1 MVAGTL
7 DTQRGSLQICTA
19 CGATSSEFGPGPN
32 GRPNA
37 SCKRCKSLERH
48 RFLTLL
54 VEIVAPRV
62 LAEGTL
68 LDIAPS
74 STTTPRLRE
83 LGGERY
89 VSVDFDPGADKR
101 VVDVR
106 ASLTDL
112 PLADASVDLMICYHV
127 LEHVP
132 DDASAMAEIARVV
145 RPGGVAIVQVPHR
158 TGVPTDEDPSA
169 GREERIRRF
178 GQQDHV
184 RYYGDD
190 FEARLEKAG
199 LDVHRIQTDMV
210 PAELVELFRLAA
222 YEPVWLVHPAG
233 AAAPVTAETIQANLA
248 AALPV
253 VMRRMAAHA
262 EVLRV
267 ELEEQ
272 KAAAERW
279 KRTYR
284 QLRTRLPVRVLLR
297 ANRVRRQLVA
307 QARSRS
313 RATT

>member
-1 MVAGTL
+1 MSAGTL
-7 DTQRGSLQICTA
+7 QVCTA

-62 LAEGTL
+62 LADGAL

-74 STTTPRLRE
+74 ATTTPRLRE
-83 LGGERY
+83 LGGHRY

-106 ASLTDL
+106 ASVTDL
-112 PLADASVDLMICYHV
+112 PLPDDSVDLMICYHV

-145 RPGGVAIVQVPHR
+145 RPGGVAIVQVPHKPD
-158 TGVPTDEDPSA
+158 VPTDEDPSA

-178 GQQDHV
+178 GQADHV
-184 RYYGDD
+184 RYYGED

-199 LDVHRIQTDMV
+199 LEINRLQTDMV
-210 PAELVELFRLAA
+210 PADLRELFRLAA
-222 YEPVWLVHPAG
+222 YEPVWLVHPSG
-233 AAAPVTAETIQANLA
+233 AAAPVTPETIEANLA

-262 EVLRV
+262 EAQRL
-267 ELEEQ
+267 ELEQER
-272 KAAAERW
+272 AAAERW
-279 KRTYR
+279 RRTYG
-284 QLRTRLPVRVLLR
+284 QLRRRLPVRVLLR
-297 ANRVRRQLVA
+297 ANRVRRQVL
-307 QARSRS
+307 ARGRS
-313 RATT
+313 EAR

>member
-1 MVAGTL
+1 MSAGT
-7 DTQRGSLQICTA
+7 LQICTA

-37 SCKRCKSLERH
+37 SCKRCKALERH

-62 LAEGTL
+62 LADGAL

-74 STTTPRLRE
+74 DTTTPRLRE

-106 ASLTDL
+106 ASVTHL
-112 PLADASVDLMICYHV
+112 PLPDDSVDLMICYHV

-158 TGVPTDEDPSA
+158 PGVPTDEDPSA

-178 GQQDHV
+178 GQADHV
-184 RYYGDD
+184 RYYGED
-190 FEARLEKAG
+190 FEPRLEKAG
-199 LDVHRIQTDMV
+199 LEINKLQTDMV
-210 PAELVELFRLAA
+210 PADLRELFRLAA

-233 AAAPVTAETIQANLA
+233 ATAPVTPETIEANLA
-248 AALPV
+248 SALPV
-253 VMRRMAAHA
+253 VMRRRAAHA
-262 EVLRV
+262 EGQRQ

-279 KRTYR
+279 RRTYG
-284 QLRTRLPVRVLLR
+284 QLRRRLPVRVLLR
-297 ANRVRRQLVA
+297 ANRVRRKVVA
-307 QARSRS
+307 TARSRS
-313 RATT
+313 GARAS

>member
-1 MVAGTL
+1 MAAGT
-7 DTQRGSLQICTA
+7 LQICTA
-19 CGATSSEFGPGPN
+19 CGATAAEFGPGPN

-37 SCKRCKSLERH
+37 SCKRCKALERH

-62 LAEGTL
+62 LADGAL

-89 VSVDFDPGADKR
+89 VSVDFDPDADRR

-106 ASLTDL
+106 ASVTDL
-112 PLADASVDLMICYHV
+112 PLPDDSVDLMICYHV

-132 DDASAMAEIARVV
+132 DDAAAMAEIARVV

-158 TGVPTDEDPSA
+158 PGGPTDEDPSA

-178 GQQDHV
+178 GQADHV

-190 FEARLEKAG
+190 FEPRLEKAG
-199 LDVHRIQTDMV
+199 LEINKLQTDMV
-210 PAELVELFRLAA
+210 PEDLRELFRLAA
-222 YEPVWLVHPAG
+222 YEPVWLVHPSG
-233 AAAPVTAETIQANLA
+233 APAPVTPETVEANLF

-253 VMRRMAAHA
+253 VLRR
-262 EVLRV
+262 V
-267 ELEEQ
+267 
-272 KAAAERW
+272 AAEAEAQRLRAEDL
-279 KRTYR
+279 KRRR
-284 QLRTRLPVRVLLR
+284 QEDLERFRRSGGLPVRVLRR
-297 ANRVRRQLVA
+297 ANRARRRLVA
-307 QARSRS
+307 SARRRS
-313 RATT
+313 GTAT